1 MKLFLA
7 LFLMFLPMLT
17 SAQSIEELA
26 NIFWHKTSC
35 RELTEERRVAM
46 EVMQKHA
53 DNLTHTRFNE
63 YNASA
68 EGSALEQEIE
78 CEGIIRFYTLAMEK
92 LLEEIPSTKV
102 KKGEVAIWQLY
113 NMGYVVKTK
122 SQCFGIDLHH
132 KHATKLAPMIDFML
146 ITHNHS
152 DHQWKPLIAEME
164 RLGKAVYSN
173 YLDNGYK
180 LNGGE
185 KFTVGNI
192 EIETATV
199 DHNKTLRNFITT
211 YQVNCYATGKK
222 PYVILF
228 TGDAHNYKQLNPTR
242 QVDMFV
248 PHLMVGL
255 NMPKA
260 IAKINPTTV
269 LMSHI
274 LELSHAIDKWRWSY
288 PCGIDQCEKQN
299 REGVYLPVW
308 GEKLIVKR

>member
-1 MKLFLA
+1 ML
-7 LFLMFLPMLT
+7 LPIFT

-26 NIFWHKTSC
+26 DIFWRKTSC
-35 RELTEERRVAM
+35 RELTTERRAAM
-46 EVMQKHA
+46 DVMQKHA
-53 DNLTHTRFNE
+53 DNFTHVRFNE

-68 EGSALEQEIE
+68 EGSVLEQEIE
-78 CEGIIRFYTLAMEK
+78 SEGIIRFYTLALEK
-92 LLEEIPSTKV
+92 LLKEIPSTKV

-113 NMGYVVKTK
+113 NMGYVVKTRT
-122 SQCFGIDLHH
+122 QCFGIDLHH
-132 KHATKLAPMIDFML
+132 KHATKLAPMIDFLL

-164 RLGKAVYSN
+164 RLDKPVYSN
-173 YLDNGYK
+173 FLNNGFK

-185 KFTVGNI
+185 KFVIGNI

-199 DHNKTLRNFITT
+199 DHNKELRNFVTT
-211 YQVNCYATGKK
+211 YQVNCYAKGKK

-228 TGDAHNYKQLNPTR
+228 TGDAHNHEQLNPTR

-248 PHLMVGL
+248 PHLSVGL

-274 LELSHAIDKWRWSY
+274 LELAHAIDKWRWSY
-288 PCGIDQCEKQN
+288 PYGIDQCEKQN
-299 REGVYLPVW
+299 RKGVYLPVW